1 MPPTYT
7 PQYGLLTGTVNQDTP
22 EPADW
27 DAAANSLEQVARA
40 LGEFYGEGFFSATHF
55 NVQPISGQPQA
66 EMLNVDPAQ
75 SSSYGVAGTPGN
87 RKFVFQNGSKTITSV
102 NGIVMG
108 TSSVLKTN
116 WFWVKKVVG
125 VGSTLEPDIVV
136 TQTSSVPAGCVPFPC
151 ATMDFNDVEGVA
163 WNNNPVGRVNL
174 LPLATALAKAPV
186 RAATTG
192 NIALTAAQTIDGVAV
207 VAGDRVLV
215 KAQTVGANNG
225 IYVCQTG
232 AWTRAE
238 DADASSEVK
247 SGLTVVVSEGTVG
260 ADTQWLLTTNDPITL
275 GTTALVFAQIAGS
288 TPALINDQVGTAYTL
303 VYGDMGKIVALNNAA
318 AIALTVPAGLGVGF
332 RCRILQKGAG
342 QVTFTASGT
351 TIHNRA
357 GQTKTNA
364 QYAVCVLEAYA
375 ADVFALSGD
384 TGV

>member
-7 PQYGLLTGTVNQDTP
+7 PQYGLLTSTINQQTP
-22 EPADW
+22 QPADW
-27 DAAANSLEQVARA
+27 DALANNSEQALRA

-55 NVQPISGQPQA
+55 NVLPIGGQPQA
-66 EMLNVDPAQ
+66 EMLNVDPSQ

-87 RKFVFQNGSKTITSV
+87 RKFIFQNGSKTITSV

-116 WFWVKKVVG
+116 YFWVKKVVG
-125 VGSTLEPDIVV
+125 VSSTLEPDIVV
-136 TQTSSVPAGCVPFPC
+136 TQTSSVPAGCMPFPC

-186 RAATTG
+186 RAATTA
-192 NIALTAAQTIDGVAV
+192 NITLSGAQTIDGVSV

-238 DADASSEVK
+238 DFDSSSEAK
-247 SGLTVVVSEGTVG
+247 SGLTVAVSEGSIG
-260 ADTQWLLTTNDPITL
+260 ADTNWLLTTNDPITL
-275 GTTALVFAQIAGS
+275 GTTALVFAQIGGP
-288 TPALINDQVGTAYTL
+288 TPTQINDQVGTAYTL
-303 VYGDMGKIVALNNAA
+303 VYGDMGKIVAINNAS

-332 RCRILQKGAG
+332 RCRVYQKGAG
-342 QVTFTASGT
+342 QITFTASGT

-364 QYAVCVLEAYA
+364 QYAVCYLEAIA
-375 ADVFALSGD
+375 ANEFVLFGD
-384 TGV
+384 TGP